1 MNKNLLLGLSIAIMV
16 SFAIYL
22 IKSDTHSS
30 YYVNNSEDNVLLAKY
45 DNIPSTSMAIPS
57 SISNLDLNKDKKTE
71 NDALDLDETDNLL
84 KAEENKIIQPLDV
97 QSFNSEFINTQ
108 GNSESIYSLK
118 IESFF
123 KNDYSKALEQMEN
136 VEYSELA
143 DNREEKLN
151 TYLQTQLKDVQILDE
166 TVKCAARICM
176 LNLIVSSDSNTDLI
190 TNTTKFDS
198 NYAFSMQTKNEQG
211 NTVYKA
217 LYIEAEDPS
226 KLTMSN

>member
-1 MNKNLLLGLSIAIMV
+1 MKKNLLLGLSIAIMV

-22 IKSDTHSS
+22 IKFDTHSS
-30 YYVNNSEDNVLLAKY
+30 YYMNNSEDNVLLAKD
-45 DNIPSTSMAIPS
+45 DNIPSTSIATPS
-57 SISNLDLNKDKKTE
+57 NISNTDLNKDIKAE
-71 NDALDLDETDNLL
+71 NEALDKTDNFIRP
-84 KAEENKIIQPLDV
+84 EEDITAQSLDV
-97 QSFNSEFINTQ
+97 QSFNNEFINTQ
-108 GNSESIYSLK
+108 GNSESIYSSK

-176 LNLIVSSDSNTDLI
+176 LNLIVGSDSNTDLI

>member
-1 MNKNLLLGLSIAIMV
+1 
-16 SFAIYL
+16 
-22 IKSDTHSS
+22 
-30 YYVNNSEDNVLLAKY
+30 
-45 DNIPSTSMAIPS
+45 
-57 SISNLDLNKDKKTE
+57 
-71 NDALDLDETDNLL
+71 
-84 KAEENKIIQPLDV
+84 
-97 QSFNSEFINTQ
+97 
-108 GNSESIYSLK
+108 LK